1 MNRQTDDL
9 IRRLARDVGAGA
21 ARPPSVRIRLAG
33 GAGACVP
40 LLIGLVYLLFGW
52 RADLVPALSI
62 DAVLLKLVIGAG
74 LAAAGI
80 LIACRLAEPGRHR
93 MPTVGMPTVGTLAGA
108 AMAAPLAWLLSRPD
122 PAGTMS
128 MQAGDGAICMAIIFG
143 LALLP
148 MALLLR
154 LARSGAPT
162 RPGLAGMA
170 IGLASGAM
178 AAFAYAFACPM
189 ETAGFVVT
197 WYVAAIGL
205 AAALGA
211 LAGRRVLAW

>member
-21 ARPPSVRIRLAG
+21 ARRPSVRIRLAG

-93 MPTVGMPTVGTLAGA
+93 MPTVGMLAGA
-108 AMAAPLAWLLSRPD
+108 AMAAPFAWLLSRPD

-128 MQAGDGAICMAIIFG
+128 TQAGDGAICMAIIFG

-211 LAGRRVLAW
+211 LAGRRMLAW